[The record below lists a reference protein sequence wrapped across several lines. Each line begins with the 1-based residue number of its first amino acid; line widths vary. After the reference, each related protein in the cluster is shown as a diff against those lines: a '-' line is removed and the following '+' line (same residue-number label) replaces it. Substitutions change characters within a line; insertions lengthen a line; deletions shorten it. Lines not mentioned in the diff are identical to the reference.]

1 MYATKKDTLTLV
13 EKVSLSTGILL
24 REFYEDLSN
33 TRNVVQLDTEP

>member
-24 REFYEDLSN
+24 RELYEDLSN
-33 TRNVVQLDTEP
+33 TQNVVQSDTEP

>member
-24 REFYEDLSN
+24 REFYEDFSN

>member
-24 REFYEDLSN
+24 RELYEDLSN
-33 TRNVVQLDTEP
+33 TRNVVELDTEP

>member
-24 REFYEDLSN
+24 RELYEDLSN

>member
-1 MYATKKDTLTLV
+1 MNYTVTPV

-24 REFYEDLSN
+24 RELYEDLSN